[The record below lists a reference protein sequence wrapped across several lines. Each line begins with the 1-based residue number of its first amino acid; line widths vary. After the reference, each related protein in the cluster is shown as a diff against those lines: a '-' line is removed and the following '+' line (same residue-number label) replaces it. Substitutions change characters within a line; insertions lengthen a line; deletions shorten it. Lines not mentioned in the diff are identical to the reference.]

1 LILDLNND
9 HKEQVDDFLCR
20 AEEFSNKYERKTK
33 RFRDQRENVQKSLEG
48 FILSAI
54 IRQSPAQKA
63 VAKWG
68 LLVLFHVLNEL
79 DRSKNHS
86 QDLNESVREH
96 IQNCSDDVLTKS

>member
-68 LLVLFHVLNEL
+68 LLVLFHVPSCTVEKL
-79 DRSKNHS
+79 DPAKLCYR
-86 QDLNESVREH
+86 
-96 IQNCSDDVLTKS
+96 TKDACYQALLKVTDH